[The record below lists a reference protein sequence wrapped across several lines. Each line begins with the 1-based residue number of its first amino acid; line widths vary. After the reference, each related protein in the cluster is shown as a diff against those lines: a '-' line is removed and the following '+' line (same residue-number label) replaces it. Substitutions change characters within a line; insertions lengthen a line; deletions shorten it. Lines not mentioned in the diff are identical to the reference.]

1 MTNLERPIGLIQAT
15 AMVAGI
21 IIGAS
26 IFVQPSE
33 INRHVP
39 SVAGILSVSS
49 FTAAEPL
56 SIRRWTIP
64 ERESSIAKAWTF
76 PPIHATIFVDDWDA
90 LW

>member
-39 SVAGILSVSS
+39 SVAGVLSVWLAAGVLTLFGSLVCAELSS
-49 FTAAEPL
+49 VY
-56 SIRRWTIP
+56 P
-64 ERESSIAKAWTF
+64 ETGGVYVFLKET
-76 PPIHATIFVDDWDA
+76 
-90 LW
+90 L